1 MKKAM
6 IVMAIFLVA
15 LVSFIWQNYH
25 RTVQGALEELAEET
39 EGYILPLSDSTL
51 ALIME
56 EDGHVSVA
64 TSKIIYPFGWY
75 KDFVIHP
82 IDLNINDVKKENE
95 IAYAHVPKTED
106 VTCGLIKNEHV
117 AYVVANESYLQTP
130 KELND
135 NAMKVFSLKD
145 YFDDP
150 QLQDMKLWY
159 SYLLGE
165 GSTMD
170 ELFFL
175 DSQKKVI
182 PIEEK

>member
-6 IVMAIFLVA
+6 IVMTIFLVV

-25 RTVQGALEELAEET
+25 RTVQGALEELEEET
-39 EGYILPLSDSTL
+39 EGYILPLSDNRL
-51 ALIME
+51 ALVIE
-56 EDGHVSVA
+56 EDGRVAVA
-64 TSKIIYPFGWY
+64 TSQIEYLFGWY
-75 KDFVIHP
+75 KDFSIHP

-95 IAYAHVPKTED
+95 ITYAHALKTEGL
-106 VTCGLIKNEHV
+106 TCGLIKNEHV
-117 AYVVANESYLQTP
+117 AYMVANESYLQKP

-135 NAMKVFSLKD
+135 NAMKVFSLKN

-150 QLQDMKLWY
+150 KLQDVKLWY